1 MANIRIRNDYEL
13 KLIRQSGQITAKALK
28 KALRVVKPGANLLEI
43 EKVAAEE
50 IINLG
55 AKLSFPTVGG
65 YKWAT
70 CLTVNEELV
79 HGIPRDY
86 ELKDGDLLSIDI
98 GALYKGW
105 HTDAAWS
112 VLVGKDAPASQ
123 ESENLK
129 IGKSDQKKRFLA
141 VGEEALWKAIRQAKA
156 GNQVGDISQEIQS
169 TVEGAGYSVSQTLVG
184 HGVGKQLHEDPVI
197 PGLGKKGTGL
207 SLKKNMTIAIEVIYA
222 AGKAEVELASD
233 GWTYVMKDKSLGG
246 LFEMSVVVGDKGAEV
261 LTDWRKV

>member
-1 MANIRIRNDYEL
+1 MVNIRIRNSYEL
-13 KLIRQSGQITAKALK
+13 KLMRQSGQITAKALK
-28 KALRVVKPGANLLEI
+28 KALEAAKPGVNLLEI
-43 EKVAAEE
+43 ERLAAGE
-50 IINLG
+50 IVRLG

-86 ELKDGDLLSIDI
+86 ILQEGDLLSIDI

-112 VLVGKDAPASQ
+112 LIVGDSKK
-123 ESENLK
+123 SENN
-129 IGKSDQKKRFLA
+129 RFLA
-141 VGEEALWKAIRQAKA
+141 VGEEALWKALKQAKA
-156 GNQVGDISQEIQS
+156 GNQVGDISDEIQS
-169 TVEGAGYSVSQTLVG
+169 TVELAGYCVSETLVG
-184 HGVGKQLHEDPVI
+184 HGVGKELHEDPVI
-197 PGLGKKGTGL
+197 PGLGKKGTGP

-222 AGKAEVELASD
+222 SGSADVELASD
-233 GWTYVMKDKSLGG
+233 GWTYVTKDKSMGG
-246 LFEMSVVVGDKGAEV
+246 LFEMSVIIDSMGPEI